1 MPIEPGKTKETKMR
15 LVSKSSKRERRD
27 ATAKA
32 AEDAAN
38 SGHYLDRLE
47 NIAFAIEDRE
57 SVMAVQALRM
67 LHVYCGSQPKGT
79 NGMQYEISMRLLIR
93 AERDHKFTRDQLN
106 RLWYGVHWDAAE
118 AFGLKFPYENVHTNE
133 MKSNT

>member
-1 MPIEPGKTKETKMR
+1 MGHTKR
-15 LVSKSSKRERRD
+15 IQARD

-47 NIAFAIEDRE
+47 NIAIALEDRD

-67 LHVYCGSQPKGT
+67 LHTYCQCLPKGSH
-79 NGMQYEISMRLLIR
+79 GMQVEISMRLLIV
-93 AERDHKFTRDQLN
+93 AERDWKFTKLQLSK
-106 RLWYGVHWDAAE
+106 LWYGVHWDTHE
-118 AFGLKFPYENVHTNE
+118 IFGLKFPYTDKYTDQ
-133 MKSNT
+133 MRSNTN